1 MKFVAGI
8 LSLLAL
14 TSFSWASWAV
24 IHQSTSES
32 LNVAARSTLDANDL
46 VAVTIDFDHLDGYV
60 TGADTPDLQQ
70 QVRQIIGTH
79 LRVARLVFVETPA
92 SHTDTE
98 ASNSLEGTTTAS
110 NDEQNEGDDDLI
122 ESADDEPTVIAAENI
137 DSEPRNP
144 LAETSNNV
152 EDSHTSGS
160 DSPETN
166 QLASSATASEE
177 IPADRDP
184 AEMANSNRPVR
195 MDDRDEPDVATEPQ
209 RDAVTAATKAPS
221 QRNVTTKMTVS
232 LAGIELAA
240 DAQNTA
246 DEQNA
251 ADQQNTAD
259 QPDSADE
266 RPAVADAGLED
277 QQKIAQPTAVH
288 ETPGDTAADAASEG
302 SVESTDSV
310 ESAGSQGPAN
320 PLDAVTLENADTDLA
335 TSSQLLEAA
344 IDLTSQAPSG
354 PAAKPTTPLET
365 KPDVIEPKPRFGV
378 YLSGNP
384 NDTLVR
390 IVLQDGP
397 AEMAGIQVGDHLV
410 RFGEHK
416 ITSLSDLVTAVLE
429 RRPGETVPVWI
440 ERAGQAKR
448 LEVTL
453 QRSDAPLQPRIAPS
467 HHERTDVLMP
477 SSHPIIDN

>member
-92 SHTDTE
+92 SHTHNE

-110 NDEQNEGDDDLI
+110 TDEQHESDDDLI
-122 ESADDEPTVIAAENI
+122 ESVDNEPTVIAAENI

-144 LAETSNNV
+144 LAETSHDV
-152 EDSHTSGS
+152 ADSQTSGS
-160 DSPETN
+160 DSSDTN

-177 IPADRDP
+177 IPADGGP

-195 MDDRDEPDVATEPQ
+195 MDDRDEPEVATEPQ

-221 QRNVTTKMTVS
+221 QRNVTTKKTVS
-232 LAGIELAA
+232 LADIELAA

-246 DEQNA
+246 EE
-251 ADQQNTAD
+251 QNTAD

-266 RPAVADAGLED
+266 RPAVVDAGIED
-277 QQKIAQPTAVH
+277 QQRLAQATAVH
-288 ETPGDTAADAASEG
+288 ETPGDTTADAASEG
-302 SVESTDSV
+302 SVESTHSV

-320 PLDAVTLENADTDLA
+320 PLDAVTLENADTGLA
-335 TSSQLLEAA
+335 TTSQLLEAA

-354 PAAKPTTPLET
+354 PEAKPTTPLET

-390 IVLQDGP
+390 IVLEDGP

-467 HHERTDVLMP
+467 HH
-477 SSHPIIDN
+477 